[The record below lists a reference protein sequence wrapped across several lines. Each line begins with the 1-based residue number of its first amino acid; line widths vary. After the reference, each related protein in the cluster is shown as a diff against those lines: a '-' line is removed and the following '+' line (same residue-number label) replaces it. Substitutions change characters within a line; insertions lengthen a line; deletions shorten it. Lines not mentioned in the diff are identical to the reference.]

1 MQDPSR
7 TQADFERLRALADSL
22 DCVLEED
29 LCLLY
34 KIKPSTT
41 EAWGKRGLGP
51 AYVIAGNARLYPRD
65 AIKADLK
72 ARLRVRSTGLAKDM
86 L

>member
-1 MQDPSR
+1 MTDPEHA
-7 TQADFERLRALADSL
+7 QGIEHLRALAESL

-29 LCLLY
+29 LCALY
-34 KIKPSTT
+34 KIKHSTA
-41 EAWGKRGLGP
+41 EAWGKRAIGP

-72 ARLRVRSTGLAKDM
+72 ARQRERRPSGTAKDQ

>member
-1 MQDPSR
+1 MQDPSNP
-7 TQADFERLRALADSL
+7 DIERLRVLADSL

-29 LCLLY
+29 FCALY
-34 KIKPSTT
+34 KIKHSTV

-72 ARLRVRSTGLAKDM
+72 ARIRVRGTGSAKD
-86 L
+86 LL